1 MDHLGKGEELTHL
14 VLKKSMNRV
23 LDLSFQV
30 IRGGKRK
37 DKRLYFCLVY
47 LKIFFLFSSIYFS
60 GSSWEE
66 KTQRQSPTHCSQT
79 HRHTPAPQ
87 TWHAFINSLRGCLK
101 GWIFWCQE
109 GVQSFITRYIQSVC
123 VCVSVCTCVYECA
136 SLVLHM
142 NWLWN
147 SLTEWGCELITA
159 VQISHCLN
167 SARAFTCTDTR
178 ATWAAHWYLNKAT
191 H

>member
-23 LDLSFQV
+23 LDLLFQV

-123 VCVSVCTCVYECA
+123 VCVSVRYVCVWVCFTGTPHELVMKQSHRMGVWVNHSSSDFTLLKLCA
-136 SLVLHM
+136 RVHVHGHARNLS
-142 NWLWN
+142 
-147 SLTEWGCELITA
+147 SPLI
-159 VQISHCLN
+159 SE
-167 SARAFTCTDTR
+167 
-178 ATWAAHWYLNKAT
+178 
-191 H
+191 